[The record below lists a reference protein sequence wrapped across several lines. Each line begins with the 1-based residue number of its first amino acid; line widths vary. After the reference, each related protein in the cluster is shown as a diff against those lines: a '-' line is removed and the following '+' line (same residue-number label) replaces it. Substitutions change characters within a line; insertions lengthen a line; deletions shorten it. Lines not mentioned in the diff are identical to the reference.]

1 MKKALSIILAL
12 LLCLP
17 ILASCKD
24 TTQSE
29 APDTST
35 TTNATI
41 AEGSPDTT
49 TAATESVNTEPALNF
64 GGKTFTLLHWD
75 DGYPHEYFVE
85 EQTGDLIA
93 DSVFLRNALVEE
105 RLGVEIEWVATHG
118 QWEYQ
123 EQFVTNV
130 ATDIQSGGEYDAF
143 STYSLTMATIAMRG
157 FARDLM
163 ELEHFEF
170 EQPWWASSLIE
181 LSTVNG
187 CLYFCGG
194 DISVSMLREMNCTI
208 FNKTIA
214 EELKLGNLYELVD
227 NGVWTIDKMAELA
240 STAYIDLNGNS
251 TQDMND
257 Q

>member
-35 TTNATI
+35 TTNATV

-49 TAATESVNTEPALNF
+49 TAATENVNTEPALNF

-105 RLGVEIEWVATHG
+105 RLGVEIE
-118 QWEYQ
+118 
-123 EQFVTNV
+123 
-130 ATDIQSGGEYDAF
+130 
-143 STYSLTMATIAMRG
+143 
-157 FARDLM
+157 
-163 ELEHFEF
+163 
-170 EQPWWASSLIE
+170 
-181 LSTVNG
+181 
-187 CLYFCGG
+187 
-194 DISVSMLREMNCTI
+194 
-208 FNKTIA
+208 
-214 EELKLGNLYELVD
+214 
-227 NGVWTIDKMAELA
+227 
-240 STAYIDLNGNS
+240 
-251 TQDMND
+251 
-257 Q
+257 